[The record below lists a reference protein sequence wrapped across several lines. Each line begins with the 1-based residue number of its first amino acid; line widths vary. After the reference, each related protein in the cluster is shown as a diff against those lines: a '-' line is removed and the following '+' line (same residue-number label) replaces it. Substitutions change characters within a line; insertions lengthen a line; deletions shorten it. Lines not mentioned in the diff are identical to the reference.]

1 MAIYVKTLIIFDSV
15 ATAKEFNKDGEG
27 SFRDAYAIGYGQSF
41 LGIRADNIDDRYTG
55 IRDEAYENAI
65 TVVLRR

>member
-55 IRDEAYENAI
+55 IRNEDYDAELH
-65 TVVLRR
+65 VVLRR

>member
-1 MAIYVKTLIIFDSV
+1 MAIYVKTLIIFDTV

-27 SFRDAYAIGYGQSF
+27 SFRDAYAIGYGHSF

-55 IRDEAYENAI
+55 IRNEDYDAALH
-65 TVVLRR
+65 VVLRR